1 MLFFTAV
8 NPGIV
13 NGGAFLVPKD
23 EIYNKFPDSI
33 VPKTL
38 VVNAS
43 FQRSDIMDWM
53 KDEQVSFPLL
63 LKPNHGLR
71 GIGLSIVKNE
81 TALYEFLNNKTS
93 EYLIQEFIEFKNE
106 LGIFFTKDPKTRT
119 VKVTSI
125 VKKAFMQLIGDG
137 IQTIEELIRKNSR
150 YAMQLESIKMHNDY
164 DWSRVLSQGEVLDF
178 DRIGNHSRGAVFLDG
193 QDMITPGLTE
203 VVSSMLSYTE
213 EVYYGRIDIKYLS
226 DEALSNGEHYRII
239 ELNGAFSEPAHIYDP
254 AHSIFYAW
262 KVIIQHFSYVFNISK
277 VLIDQGVR
285 PLTFIKGVQ
294 LLSEHFKITRI
305 LEEDASHSYSVA

>member
-43 FQRSDIMDWM
+43 YQKTDIIKWM
-53 KDEQVSFPLL
+53 KDKQVRFPLL

-71 GIGLSIVKNE
+71 GIGLIIVKEE
-81 TALYEFLNNKTS
+81 TTLYEFLNNKSS

-106 LGIFFTKDPKTRT
+106 LGIFFTKDPKTDE

-137 IQTIEELIRKNSR
+137 VQTIEELIVQNSR

-164 DWSRVLSQGEVLDF
+164 DWSKVLSKDEILDF

-193 QDMITPGLTE
+193 QNMITPALTE
-203 VVSSMLSYTE
+203 VVSTMLSYIE
-213 EVYYGRIDIKYLS
+213 DVYYGRIDIKYLS
-226 DEALSNGEHYRII
+226 DEALNKGEHYRII

-254 AHSIFYAW
+254 KHSIFYAW
-262 KVIIQHFSYVFNISK
+262 KVIVQHFSYVFKISK
-277 VLIDQGVR
+277 ALIEQGVR
-285 PLTFIKGVQ
+285 PLTFVTGVQ
-294 LLSEHFKITRI
+294 LLSEHFKTTKI